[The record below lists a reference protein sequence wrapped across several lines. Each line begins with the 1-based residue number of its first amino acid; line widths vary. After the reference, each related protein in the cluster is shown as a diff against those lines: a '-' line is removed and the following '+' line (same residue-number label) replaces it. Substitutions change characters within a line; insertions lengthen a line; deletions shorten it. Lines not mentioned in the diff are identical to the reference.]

1 MLVLGIVI
9 MLFTHNA
16 LKSRRARVSTD
27 ITRLSGQSSTKW
39 IKPYVEKN
47 VIGRVLV
54 IAFDSGDLAITA
66 ALKHEVSQVVAVIR
80 NSEDL
85 QLAKEGA
92 LKMGVSNK
100 IEFREGNLFDV
111 VGDEYFDTIIFNPPD
126 SWTFD
131 WKTSDPT
138 TSNLLS
144 RPLWINEFYKRNE
157 EMIKTFLMEAKR
169 YLRPQGRILLK
180 LIVRFGVFL
189 TRGITPNQIK
199 IDYDVEALEE
209 IELGV
214 EKIYVLTL
222 SVH

>member
-1 MLVLGIVI
+1 
-9 MLFTHNA
+9 
-16 LKSRRARVSTD
+16 
-27 ITRLSGQSSTKW
+27 
-39 IKPYVEKN
+39 
-47 VIGRVLV
+47 
-54 IAFDSGDLAITA
+54 
-66 ALKHEVSQVVAVIR
+66 
-80 NSEDL
+80 
-85 QLAKEGA
+85 
-92 LKMGVSNK
+92 MGVSNK